1 MPSDISLCWTASGHQ
16 QITPWYLC
24 EHLEIFFTFKCD
36 VAAEEIKIGRMKKKS
51 LYSIL
56 NEFDD
61 FNLIK
66 IVIITVLAKCARVC
80 VCAEWMNWGMDTVVA
95 WSEFQKIYYFLPVT
109 LLLVWW
115 PGQARVMTPGY
126 ASAHTRYL
134 NLSYLYCLLW
144 QPHWLLIMK
153 IAT

>member
-1 MPSDISLCWTASGHQ
+1 MNIWKFSSHSNVML
-16 QITPWYLC
+16 L
-24 EHLEIFFTFKCD
+24 LRKLKC
-36 VAAEEIKIGRMKKKS
+36 

-56 NEFDD
+56 IEFD

-66 IVIITVLAKCARVC
+66 IVIITVLATCARVC

-126 ASAHTRYL
+126 ASVHTRYL
-134 NLSYLYCLLW
+134 NSSYLYCLLW

-153 IAT
+153 IATQTIHGREIL